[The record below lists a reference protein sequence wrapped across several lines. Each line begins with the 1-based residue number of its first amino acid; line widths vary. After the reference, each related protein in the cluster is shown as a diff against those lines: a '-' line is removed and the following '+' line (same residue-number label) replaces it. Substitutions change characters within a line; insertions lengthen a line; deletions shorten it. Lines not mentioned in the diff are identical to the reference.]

1 MDFLNDITLTD
12 VALTIAVAVGS
23 YLLGA
28 IPIGLLVG
36 KIFGGVDVRE
46 SGSGRTGATNVLRT
60 LGWKATVPVVLL
72 DLFKGS
78 VAVIVSG
85 LIADTPGEVAGAVAV
100 VVGHTRSI
108 FIGFGGGRG
117 VIPAGGAALA
127 LVWPAAIIGT
137 IVGILIIAL
146 TRYVSLGSLLGTVT
160 CVSIMVAFA
169 LAGVGAADSLEV
181 VPLSSLGPSL
191 SWAEQSSFTRIATTS
206 NALSAER
213 NADSANRAEP
223 TA

>member
-1 MDFLNDITLTD
+1 MDFLDEITLAGI
-12 VALTIAVAVGS
+12 ALTLAAALGS

-28 IPIGLLVG
+28 VPIGLLVG
-36 KIFGGVDVRE
+36 KVFGSVDVRE

-60 LGWKATVPVVLL
+60 LGWKAAVPVVLL

-78 VAVIVSG
+78 VAVIASG
-85 LIADTPGEVAGAVAV
+85 FIADTPGEVAGAVAV
-100 VVGHTRSI
+100 VVGHSRSV

-146 TRYVSLGSLLGTVT
+146 TRYVSLGSLLGTAT
-160 CVSIMVAFA
+160 CVGIMVAFA
-169 LAGVGAADSLEV
+169 VLGLAPPLLDAVPFIVGPLAV
-181 VPLSSLGPSL
+181 VGGAIIIYAHRDNIQRLIRG
-191 SWAEQSSFTRIATTS
+191 T
-206 NALSAER
+206 ER
-213 NADSANRAEP
+213 RFGQPAEP

>member
-1 MDFLNDITLTD
+1 MDFLDEITLAGI
-12 VALTIAVAVGS
+12 ALTLAAALGS

-28 IPIGLLVG
+28 VPIGLLVG
-36 KIFGGVDVRE
+36 KVFGSVDVRD

-60 LGWKATVPVVLL
+60 LGWKAAVPVVLL

-78 VAVIVSG
+78 VAVIASG
-85 LIADTPGEVAGAVAV
+85 FIADTPGEVAGAVAV
-100 VVGHTRSI
+100 VVGHSRSI

-146 TRYVSLGSLLGTVT
+146 TRYVSLGSLLGTAT
-160 CVSIMVAFA
+160 CVGIMVAFA
-169 LAGVGAADSLEV
+169 VMGLAPPLLDAVPFIVGPLAV
-181 VPLSSLGPSL
+181 VGGAIIIYAHRDNIQRLIHG
-191 SWAEQSSFTRIATTS
+191 T
-206 NALSAER
+206 ER
-213 NADSANRAEP
+213 RFGRPAEP

>member
-1 MDFLNDITLTD
+1 MDFLDDITLTG
-12 VALTIAVAVGS
+12 VALTLAAALGS

-36 KIFGGVDVRE
+36 KAFGKVDVRE

-60 LGWKATVPVVLL
+60 LGWKAAVPVVLL

-85 LIADTPGEVAGAVAV
+85 FIADTPGEVAGAVAV
-100 VVGHTRSI
+100 VVGHSRSI

-127 LVWPAAIIGT
+127 LVWPAAIVGT

-146 TRYVSLGSLLGTVT
+146 TRYVSLGSLLGTLT
-160 CVSIMVAFA
+160 CVGIMVAFA
-169 LAGVGAADSLEV
+169 GLGLAPPFLEV
-181 VPLSSLGPSL
+181 VPFVVAPL
-191 SWAEQSSFTRIATTS
+191 
-206 NALSAER
+206 ALVGGAIIIYAHRDNIQRLIRGTER
-213 NADSANRAEP
+213 RFGQPAEP
-223 TA
+223 TT

>member
-1 MDFLNDITLTD
+1 MDFLNDITLTG
-12 VALTIAVAVGS
+12 VALTLAVALGS

-28 IPIGLLVG
+28 VPIGLLVG
-36 KIFGGVDVRE
+36 KVFGNVDVRD

-60 LGWKATVPVVLL
+60 LGWKAAVPVVLL

-85 LIADTPGEVAGAVAV
+85 VIADTPGEVAGAVAV
-100 VVGHTRSI
+100 VVGHSRSI

-137 IVGILIIAL
+137 VVGILIIAL
-146 TRYVSLGSLLGTVT
+146 TRYVSLGSLLGTIT
-160 CVSIMVAFA
+160 CVGIMVAFA
-169 LAGVGAADSLEV
+169 VLGLAPPLLDAVPFIIGPLAVVGGAIVIYAHRDNIQRLIR
-181 VPLSSLGPSL
+181 G
-191 SWAEQSSFTRIATTS
+191 T
-206 NALSAER
+206 ER
-213 NADSANRAEP
+213 RFGQRAEP

>member
-1 MDFLNDITLTD
+1 MDFLDEITL
-12 VALTIAVAVGS
+12 VGIALTLAAALGS

-28 IPIGLLVG
+28 VPIGLLVG
-36 KIFGGVDVRE
+36 KVFGSVDVRE

-60 LGWKATVPVVLL
+60 LGWKAAVPVVLL

-78 VAVIVSG
+78 VAVIASG
-85 LIADTPGEVAGAVAV
+85 FIADTPGEVAGAVAV
-100 VVGHTRSI
+100 VVGHSRSV

-146 TRYVSLGSLLGTVT
+146 TRYVSLGSLLGTAT
-160 CVSIMVAFA
+160 CVGIMVAFA
-169 LAGVGAADSLEV
+169 VMGLAPPLLDAVPFIVGPLAV
-181 VPLSSLGPSL
+181 VGGAIIIYAHRDNIQRLIRG
-191 SWAEQSSFTRIATTS
+191 T
-206 NALSAER
+206 ER
-213 NADSANRAEP
+213 RFGQPAEP

>member
-1 MDFLNDITLTD
+1 MPELLESITFAEI
-12 VALTIAVAVGS
+12 ALTVAAALGS

-36 KIFGGVDVRE
+36 KLFGGVDVRQ

-78 VAVIVSG
+78 AAVLAG
-85 LIADTPGEVAGAVAV
+85 GAIAGVPGEVASAVAV
-100 VVGHTRSI
+100 VLGHSWSV

-137 IVGILIIAL
+137 IVGILVIAL

-160 CVSIMVAFA
+160 CVGIMAAFA
-169 LAGVGAADSLEV
+169 IMGLAPPFFDA
-181 VPLSSLGPSL
+181 VPLVVAPLAVAGGAMIVYAHRDNIKRL
-191 SWAEQSSFTRIATTS
+191 L
-206 NALSAER
+206 NGAER
-213 NADSANRAEP
+213 RFGQPAEP
-223 TA
+223 PP

>member
-1 MDFLNDITLTD
+1 MDFLNDITLTG
-12 VALTIAVAVGS
+12 VALTLAVALGS

-28 IPIGLLVG
+28 VPIGLLVG
-36 KIFGGVDVRE
+36 KVFGNVDVRD

-60 LGWKATVPVVLL
+60 LGWKAAVPVVLL

-85 LIADTPGEVAGAVAV
+85 VIADTPGEVAGAVAV
-100 VVGHTRSI
+100 VVGHSRSI

-160 CVSIMVAFA
+160 CVGIMVAFA
-169 LAGVGAADSLEV
+169 VLGLAPPLLDAVPFIIGPLAVVGGAIVIYAHRDNIQRLIR
-181 VPLSSLGPSL
+181 G
-191 SWAEQSSFTRIATTS
+191 T
-206 NALSAER
+206 ER
-213 NADSANRAEP
+213 RFGQRAEP

>member
-1 MDFLNDITLTD
+1 MDFLDDITLTGITLTLAA
-12 VALTIAVAVGS
+12 ALGS

-28 IPIGLLVG
+28 VPIGLLVG
-36 KIFGGVDVRE
+36 KVFGNVDVRD

-60 LGWKATVPVVLL
+60 LGWKAAVPVVLL

-85 LIADTPGEVAGAVAV
+85 FIADTPGEVAGAVAV
-100 VVGHTRSI
+100 VVGHSRSI

-160 CVSIMVAFA
+160 CVGIMVAFA
-169 LAGVGAADSLEV
+169 VLGLAPPLLDAVPFIIGPLAVVGGAIIVYAHRDNIQRLIR
-181 VPLSSLGPSL
+181 G
-191 SWAEQSSFTRIATTS
+191 T
-206 NALSAER
+206 ER
-213 NADSANRAEP
+213 RFGQPAEP
-223 TA
+223 TG

>member
-1 MDFLNDITLTD
+1 MDFLDDITLVG
-12 VALTIAVAVGS
+12 VALTLAAAIGS

-28 IPIGLLVG
+28 VPIGLLVG
-36 KIFGGVDVRE
+36 KAFGNVDVRA

-60 LGWKATVPVVLL
+60 LGWKAAVPVVLF
-72 DLFKGS
+72 DLLKGS
-78 VAVIVSG
+78 VAVIASG
-85 LIADTPGEVAGAVAV
+85 FIADTPGEVAGAVAV
-100 VVGHTRSI
+100 VVGHSRSI

-160 CVSIMVAFA
+160 CVGIMIAFA
-169 LAGVGAADSLEV
+169 VLGLAPPFLKAVPFVVG
-181 VPLSSLGPSL
+181 PL
-191 SWAEQSSFTRIATTS
+191 
-206 NALSAER
+206 ALVGGAIIIYAHRDNIQRLIRGTER
-213 NADSANRAEP
+213 RFGQPAEP
-223 TA
+223 TTQ

>member
-1 MDFLNDITLTD
+1 MDFLDEITLAGI
-12 VALTIAVAVGS
+12 ALTLAAALGS

-28 IPIGLLVG
+28 VPIGLLVG
-36 KIFGGVDVRE
+36 KVFGSVDVRE

-60 LGWKATVPVVLL
+60 LGWKAAVPVVLL

-78 VAVIVSG
+78 VAVIASG
-85 LIADTPGEVAGAVAV
+85 FIADTPGEVAGAVAV
-100 VVGHTRSI
+100 VVGHSRSV

-146 TRYVSLGSLLGTVT
+146 TRYVSLGSLLGTAT
-160 CVSIMVAFA
+160 CVGIMVAFA
-169 LAGVGAADSLEV
+169 VMGLAPPLLDAVAFIVGPLAV
-181 VPLSSLGPSL
+181 VGGAIIIYAHRDNIQRLIRG
-191 SWAEQSSFTRIATTS
+191 T
-206 NALSAER
+206 ER
-213 NADSANRAEP
+213 RFGQPAEP

>member
-1 MDFLNDITLTD
+1 MDFLDDITLTGI
-12 VALTIAVAVGS
+12 ALTVAAGLGS

-28 IPIGLLVG
+28 VPIGLLVG
-36 KIFGGVDVRE
+36 KVFGNVDVRD

-60 LGWKATVPVVLL
+60 LGWKAAVPVVLL

-78 VAVIVSG
+78 VAVIASG
-85 LIADTPGEVAGAVAV
+85 FIADTPGEVAGAVAV
-100 VVGHTRSI
+100 VVGHSRSI

-160 CVSIMVAFA
+160 CVGIMVAFA
-169 LAGVGAADSLEV
+169 VLGLAPPLLDAVPFIIGPLAVVGGAIV
-181 VPLSSLGPSL
+181 VYAHRDNIQRLIRG
-191 SWAEQSSFTRIATTS
+191 T
-206 NALSAER
+206 ER
-213 NADSANRAEP
+213 RFGQPAEP

>member
-1 MDFLNDITLTD
+1 MDFLDDITF
-12 VALTIAVAVGS
+12 VGIALTIIAALGS

-28 IPIGLLVG
+28 VPIGLLVG
-36 KIFGGVDVRE
+36 RVFGGVDVRD

-78 VAVIVSG
+78 VAVIMSG
-85 LIADTPGEVAGAVAV
+85 FIADTPGEVAGAVAV
-100 VVGHTRSI
+100 VVGHSRSI

-160 CVSIMVAFA
+160 CVGIMVAFA
-169 LAGVGAADSLEV
+169 VLGLAPPFLEV
-181 VPLSSLGPSL
+181 VPFVVGPL
-191 SWAEQSSFTRIATTS
+191 
-206 NALSAER
+206 ALVGGAIIIYAHRDNIQRLIRGTER
-213 NADSANRAEP
+213 RFGQPADS
-223 TA
+223 

>member
-1 MDFLNDITLTD
+1 MDFLDDITLIGI
-12 VALTIAVAVGS
+12 ALTVVAGLGS

-28 IPIGLLVG
+28 VPIGLLVG
-36 KIFGGVDVRE
+36 KVFGNVDVRD

-60 LGWKATVPVVLL
+60 LGWKAAVPVVLL

-78 VAVIVSG
+78 VAVIASG
-85 LIADTPGEVAGAVAV
+85 FIADTPGEVAGAVAV
-100 VVGHTRSI
+100 VVGHSRSI

-160 CVSIMVAFA
+160 CVGIMVAFA
-169 LAGVGAADSLEV
+169 VLGLAPPLLDAVPFIIGPLAVVGGAIV
-181 VPLSSLGPSL
+181 VYAHRDNIQRLIRG
-191 SWAEQSSFTRIATTS
+191 T
-206 NALSAER
+206 ER
-213 NADSANRAEP
+213 RFGQPAEP

>member
-1 MDFLNDITLTD
+1 MDFLDDITLTG
-12 VALTIAVAVGS
+12 VALTLAAALGS

-28 IPIGLLVG
+28 VPIGLLVG
-36 KIFGGVDVRE
+36 KVFGNVDVRE

-60 LGWKATVPVVLL
+60 LGWKAAVPVVLL

-85 LIADTPGEVAGAVAV
+85 FIADTPGEVAGAVAV
-100 VVGHTRSI
+100 VVGHSRSV

-160 CVSIMVAFA
+160 CVGIMVAFA
-169 LAGVGAADSLEV
+169 VLGLAPPFLEV
-181 VPLSSLGPSL
+181 VPFIVGPL
-191 SWAEQSSFTRIATTS
+191 
-206 NALSAER
+206 ALVGGAIIIYAHRDNIQRLIRGTER
-213 NADSANRAEP
+213 RFGQPAEP
-223 TA
+223 TG

>member
-1 MDFLNDITLTD
+1 MDFLDDITL
-12 VALTIAVAVGS
+12 VAVVLTVAAAVGS

-28 IPIGLLVG
+28 VPIGLLVG
-36 KIFGGVDVRE
+36 KAFGNVDVRD

-60 LGWKATVPVVLL
+60 LGWKAAVPVVLL

-85 LIADTPGEVAGAVAV
+85 VIADTPGEVAGAVAV
-100 VVGHTRSI
+100 VVGHSRSV

-160 CVSIMVAFA
+160 CVGIMVAFA
-169 LAGVGAADSLEV
+169 VLGLAPPLLDAVPFIIGPLAVVGGAIVIYAHRDNIQRLIR
-181 VPLSSLGPSL
+181 G
-191 SWAEQSSFTRIATTS
+191 T
-206 NALSAER
+206 ER
-213 NADSANRAEP
+213 RFGQPAEP
-223 TA
+223 TG

>member
-1 MDFLNDITLTD
+1 MDFLDDITISA
-12 VALTIAVAVGS
+12 VALTVAAAIGS

-28 IPIGLLVG
+28 VPIGLLVG
-36 KIFGGVDVRE
+36 KVFGNVDVRE

-60 LGWKATVPVVLL
+60 LGWKAAVPVVLL

-85 LIADTPGEVAGAVAV
+85 VVADTPGEVVGAVAV
-100 VVGHTRSI
+100 VVGHSRSI

-137 IVGILIIAL
+137 IVGIVIIAL

-160 CVSIMVAFA
+160 CVGIMVAFA
-169 LAGVGAADSLEV
+169 VLGLAPPLLDAVPFIIGPLAVVGGAIV
-181 VPLSSLGPSL
+181 VYAHRDNIQRLIRG
-191 SWAEQSSFTRIATTS
+191 T
-206 NALSAER
+206 ER
-213 NADSANRAEP
+213 RFGQPAEP

>member
-1 MDFLNDITLTD
+1 MDFLDDITLTGI
-12 VALTIAVAVGS
+12 ALTVVAGLGS

-28 IPIGLLVG
+28 VPIGLLVG
-36 KIFGGVDVRE
+36 KAFGNVDVRD

-60 LGWKATVPVVLL
+60 LGWKAAVPVVLL

-78 VAVIVSG
+78 VAVIASG
-85 LIADTPGEVAGAVAV
+85 FIADTPGEVAGAVAV
-100 VVGHTRSI
+100 VVGHSRSV

-160 CVSIMVAFA
+160 CVGIMVAFA
-169 LAGVGAADSLEV
+169 VLGLAPPLLDAVPFIIGPLAVVGGAIV
-181 VPLSSLGPSL
+181 VYAHRDNIQRLIRG
-191 SWAEQSSFTRIATTS
+191 T
-206 NALSAER
+206 ER
-213 NADSANRAEP
+213 RFGQPAEP

>member
-1 MDFLNDITLTD
+1 MDFLDEITLAGI
-12 VALTIAVAVGS
+12 ALTLAAALGS

-28 IPIGLLVG
+28 VPIGLLVG
-36 KIFGGVDVRE
+36 KVFGSVDVRE

-60 LGWKATVPVVLL
+60 LGWKAAVPVVLL

-78 VAVIVSG
+78 VAVIASG
-85 LIADTPGEVAGAVAV
+85 FIADTPGEVAGAVAV
-100 VVGHTRSI
+100 VVGHSRSI

-146 TRYVSLGSLLGTVT
+146 TRYVSLGSLLGTAT
-160 CVSIMVAFA
+160 CVGIMVAFA
-169 LAGVGAADSLEV
+169 VMGLAPPLLDAVPFIVGPLAV
-181 VPLSSLGPSL
+181 VGGAIIIYAHRDNIQRLIRG
-191 SWAEQSSFTRIATTS
+191 T
-206 NALSAER
+206 ER
-213 NADSANRAEP
+213 RFGQPAEP

>member
-1 MDFLNDITLTD
+1 MDFLDDITLAG
-12 VALTIAVAVGS
+12 VALTLAAALGS

-28 IPIGLLVG
+28 VPIGLLVG
-36 KIFGGVDVRE
+36 RVFGGVDVRD

-85 LIADTPGEVAGAVAV
+85 FIADTPGEVAGAVGV
-100 VVGHTRSI
+100 VVGHSRSI

-146 TRYVSLGSLLGTVT
+146 TRYVSLGSLLGTIT
-160 CVSIMVAFA
+160 CVGIMVAFA
-169 LAGVGAADSLEV
+169 VLGLAPPFLEAVHFIVG
-181 VPLSSLGPSL
+181 PL
-191 SWAEQSSFTRIATTS
+191 
-206 NALSAER
+206 ALVGGAIIIYAHRDNIQRLIRGTER
-213 NADSANRAEP
+213 RFGQPAEP
-223 TA
+223 TM

>member
-1 MDFLNDITLTD
+1 MDFLDDITLTG
-12 VALTIAVAVGS
+12 VALTLAAALGS

-28 IPIGLLVG
+28 VPIGLLVG
-36 KIFGGVDVRE
+36 KVFGNVDVRE

-60 LGWKATVPVVLL
+60 LGWKAAVPVVLL

-85 LIADTPGEVAGAVAV
+85 FIADTPGEVAGAVAV
-100 VVGHTRSI
+100 VVGHSRSV

-146 TRYVSLGSLLGTVT
+146 TRYVSLGSLLGTLT
-160 CVSIMVAFA
+160 CVGIMVAFA
-169 LAGVGAADSLEV
+169 VLGLAPPFLEV
-181 VPLSSLGPSL
+181 VPFIVGPL
-191 SWAEQSSFTRIATTS
+191 
-206 NALSAER
+206 ALVGGAIIIYAHRDNIQRLIRGTER
-213 NADSANRAEP
+213 RFGQPAEP
-223 TA
+223 TG

>member
-1 MDFLNDITLTD
+1 MPELLESITFAEI
-12 VALTIAVAVGS
+12 ALTIVAALGS

-36 KIFGGVDVRE
+36 KLFGGVDVRQ

-78 VAVIVSG
+78 AAVLAG
-85 LIADTPGEVAGAVAV
+85 GAIAGVPGEVAAAVAV
-100 VVGHTRSI
+100 VLGHSWSV

-137 IVGILIIAL
+137 IVGILVIAL
-146 TRYVSLGSLLGTVT
+146 TRYVSLGSRASASWPRSRSWDLRRR
-160 CVSIMVAFA
+160 
-169 LAGVGAADSLEV
+169 
-181 VPLSSLGPSL
+181 SSMPSL
-191 SWAEQSSFTRIATTS
+191 SSSPPWPSPAAR
-206 NALSAER
+206 
-213 NADSANRAEP
+213 
-223 TA
+223 

>member
-1 MDFLNDITLTD
+1 MDFLDDITLES
-12 VALTIAVAVGS
+12 VALTLAAALGS

-28 IPIGLLVG
+28 VPIGLLVG

-78 VAVIVSG
+78 IAVIVSG
-85 LIADTPGEVAGAVAV
+85 FIADTPGEVAGAVAV
-100 VVGHTRSI
+100 VVGHSRSV

-137 IVGILIIAL
+137 IVGILIIAA
-146 TRYVSLGSLLGTVT
+146 TRYVSLGSLLGTIT
-160 CVSIMVAFA
+160 CVAIMVAFA
-169 LAGVGAADSLEV
+169 VVGLAPPLRDA
-181 VPLSSLGPSL
+181 VPLVVAPIAILGGAMVIYAHRDNIQRL
-191 SWAEQSSFTRIATTS
+191 IRGT
-206 NALSAER
+206 ER
-213 NADSANRAEP
+213 RFGQPAEP
-223 TA
+223 TG

>member
-1 MDFLNDITLTD
+1 MDFLDDITLTGI
-12 VALTIAVAVGS
+12 ALTVVAGLGS

-28 IPIGLLVG
+28 VPIGLLVG
-36 KIFGGVDVRE
+36 KVFGNVDVRD

-60 LGWKATVPVVLL
+60 LGWKAAIPVVLL

-78 VAVIVSG
+78 VAVIASG
-85 LIADTPGEVAGAVAV
+85 VIADTPGEVAGAVAV
-100 VVGHTRSI
+100 VVGHSRSV

-160 CVSIMVAFA
+160 CVGIMVAFA
-169 LAGVGAADSLEV
+169 VLGLAPPLLDAVPFIIGPLAVVGGAIV
-181 VPLSSLGPSL
+181 VYAHRDNIQRLIRG
-191 SWAEQSSFTRIATTS
+191 T
-206 NALSAER
+206 ER
-213 NADSANRAEP
+213 RFGQPAEP

>member
-1 MDFLNDITLTD
+1 MDFLDEITLAGI
-12 VALTIAVAVGS
+12 ALTLAAALGS

-28 IPIGLLVG
+28 VPIGLLVG
-36 KIFGGVDVRE
+36 KVFGSVDVRE

-60 LGWKATVPVVLL
+60 LGWKAAVPVVLL

-78 VAVIVSG
+78 VAVIASG
-85 LIADTPGEVAGAVAV
+85 FIADTPGEVAGAVAV
-100 VVGHTRSI
+100 VVGHSRSV

-146 TRYVSLGSLLGTVT
+146 TRYVSLGSLLGTAT
-160 CVSIMVAFA
+160 CVGIMVAFA
-169 LAGVGAADSLEV
+169 VMGLAPPLLDAVPFIVGPLAV
-181 VPLSSLGPSL
+181 VGGTIIIYAHRDNIQRLIRG
-191 SWAEQSSFTRIATTS
+191 T
-206 NALSAER
+206 ER
-213 NADSANRAEP
+213 RFGQPAEP

>member
-1 MDFLNDITLTD
+1 MDFINDITLTG
-12 VALTIAVAVGS
+12 VALTLAAALGS

-28 IPIGLLVG
+28 VPIGLLVG
-36 KIFGGVDVRE
+36 KVFGNVDVRE

-60 LGWKATVPVVLL
+60 LGWKAAVPVVLL

-85 LIADTPGEVAGAVAV
+85 FIADTPGEVVGAVAV
-100 VVGHTRSI
+100 VVGHSRSV

-160 CVSIMVAFA
+160 CVGIMVAFA
-169 LAGVGAADSLEV
+169 VLGLAPPFLEV
-181 VPLSSLGPSL
+181 VPFIVGPL
-191 SWAEQSSFTRIATTS
+191 
-206 NALSAER
+206 ALVGGTIIIYAHRDNIQRLIRGTER
-213 NADSANRAEP
+213 RFGQPAEP
-223 TA
+223 TT

>member
-1 MDFLNDITLTD
+1 MDFLDDITLVD
-12 VALTIAVAVGS
+12 IALTVAAALGS

-28 IPIGLLVG
+28 VPIGLLVG
-36 KIFGGVDVRE
+36 KVFGGVDVRD

-60 LGWKATVPVVLL
+60 LGWKATVPVVLF
-72 DLFKGS
+72 DLLKGS

-85 LIADTPGEVAGAVAV
+85 VIADTPGEVAGAVAV
-100 VVGHTRSI
+100 VVGHSRSI

-146 TRYVSLGSLLGTVT
+146 TRYVSLGSLLGTTT
-160 CVSIMVAFA
+160 CVGIMVAFA
-169 LAGVGAADSLEV
+169 VLGLAPPFLEV
-181 VPLSSLGPSL
+181 VPFIVGPL
-191 SWAEQSSFTRIATTS
+191 
-206 NALSAER
+206 ALVGGAIIVYAHRDNIQRLIRGTER
-213 NADSANRAEP
+213 RFGQPAEP

>member
-1 MDFLNDITLTD
+1 MDFLDDITLAD
-12 VALTIAVAVGS
+12 VALTMAAAIGS

-28 IPIGLLVG
+28 VPIGLLVG
-36 KIFGGVDVRE
+36 KVFGNVDVRE

-60 LGWKATVPVVLL
+60 LGWKAAVPVVLL

-85 LIADTPGEVAGAVAV
+85 VIADTPGEVAGAVAV
-100 VVGHTRSI
+100 VVGHSRSI

-160 CVSIMVAFA
+160 CVGIMVAFA
-169 LAGVGAADSLEV
+169 VLGLAPPLLDAVPFIIGPLAVVGGAIVIYAHRDNIQRLIR
-181 VPLSSLGPSL
+181 G
-191 SWAEQSSFTRIATTS
+191 T
-206 NALSAER
+206 ER
-213 NADSANRAEP
+213 RFGQPAEP

>member
-1 MDFLNDITLTD
+1 MNLIDDITLTG
-12 VALTIAVAVGS
+12 VALTLAVALGS

-28 IPIGLLVG
+28 VPIGLLVG
-36 KIFGGVDVRE
+36 KAFGNVDVRD

-60 LGWKATVPVVLL
+60 LGWKAAVPVVLF
-72 DLFKGS
+72 DLLKGS
-78 VAVIVSG
+78 LAVITSG
-85 LIADTPGEVAGAVAV
+85 FIADTPGEVAGAVAV
-100 VVGHTRSI
+100 VVGHSRSI

-160 CVSIMVAFA
+160 CVGIMVAFA
-169 LAGVGAADSLEV
+169 ALGLAPPFLEV
-181 VPLSSLGPSL
+181 VPFVIGPL
-191 SWAEQSSFTRIATTS
+191 
-206 NALSAER
+206 ALVGGAIIIYAHRDNIQRLIRGTER
-213 NADSANRAEP
+213 RFGQPAEP
-223 TA
+223 TL

>member
-1 MDFLNDITLTD
+1 MDFLDDITLAGI
-12 VALTIAVAVGS
+12 ALTLAAALGS

-28 IPIGLLVG
+28 VPIGLLVG
-36 KIFGGVDVRE
+36 KVFGNVDVRA

-78 VAVIVSG
+78 VAVIASG
-85 LIADTPGEVAGAVAV
+85 FIADTPGEVAGAVAV
-100 VVGHTRSI
+100 VLGHSRSI

-160 CVSIMVAFA
+160 CVGIMVAFA
-169 LAGVGAADSLEV
+169 ILRLAPPFLEA
-181 VPLSSLGPSL
+181 VPLIVGPL
-191 SWAEQSSFTRIATTS
+191 
-206 NALSAER
+206 ALVGGAIIIYAHRDNIQRLIRGTER
-213 NADSANRAEP
+213 RFGQPAEP

>member
-1 MDFLNDITLTD
+1 MDFIDDITLTG
-12 VALTIAVAVGS
+12 VALTLAAALGS

-28 IPIGLLVG
+28 VPIGLLVG
-36 KIFGGVDVRE
+36 KVFGNVDVRE

-60 LGWKATVPVVLL
+60 LGWKAAVPVVLL

-85 LIADTPGEVAGAVAV
+85 FIADTPGEVAGAVAV
-100 VVGHTRSI
+100 VVGHSRSI

-160 CVSIMVAFA
+160 CVGIMVAFA
-169 LAGVGAADSLEV
+169 VLGLAPPFLEV
-181 VPLSSLGPSL
+181 VPFIVGPL
-191 SWAEQSSFTRIATTS
+191 
-206 NALSAER
+206 ALVGGTIIIYAHRDNIQRLIRGTER
-213 NADSANRAEP
+213 RFGQPAEP
-223 TA
+223 TG